1 MYWATFHSYACRR
14 SQNKRKGRSPER
26 LPRLAASVH
35 GSIYKVTEFP
45 GMKYEKLFHLP
56 KGTLNVEMREHSV
69 MVTCSEHYQVE
80 CFDDHSWHLM
90 VDMGDGTYKADLY
103 HKPEGFPLWY
113 GREKPSLLTQHSVT
127 YGYNWAGRVNGTIW
141 LDGRQVKVDGFGIRE
156 RYVAVD
162 SSAAEL
168 GGWED
173 WGFFAFNEIHSSMY
187 DMRLGVHA
195 QPRRI
200 HPFQVRNPYRSGGRS
215 LPHPRRSQQRH
226 HMGSDVQGAGQ
237 SGGHPHI
244 RESRRYLHRQGRDR
258 TPSDR
263 RTRSIVHPPVARLPQ
278 HSSARTL
285 FRRTAH
291 RREIRHTLRSG
302 EHINLSYSRHTQ
314 YDKFACITAFY
325 TVAVLCDKIAYN
337 TVVSGTA

>member
-1 MYWATFHSYACRR
+1 MYWATFHSCACRR
-14 SQNKRKGRSPER
+14 SQDKRKGRSPER

-35 GSIYKVTEFP
+35 GFIYKVTAFP
-45 GMKYEKLFHLP
+45 GMKYEKLFRLP

-69 MVTCSEHYQVE
+69 MVTCSEHYQVK

-127 YGYNWAGRVNGTIW
+127 YGYNWAGMANGTIW
-141 LDGRQVKVDGFGIRE
+141 LDGRQVKVEGFGIRE
-156 RYVAVD
+156 
-162 SSAAEL
+162 
-168 GGWED
+168 
-173 WGFFAFNEIHSSMY
+173 
-187 DMRLGVHA
+187 
-195 QPRRI
+195 I
-200 HPFQVRNPYRSGGRS
+200 HPFQVRNPYRSRGRS

-244 RESRRYLHRQGRDR
+244 RESRGHLHRQGQDR

-278 HSSARTL
+278 HSSARAL

-291 RREIRHTLRSG
+291 RGEIRHTLRSG